1 MIFGKGSTEKI
12 LLDNSHTSL
21 FLLKGTLSISSC
33 CSNCLRVRGLNGDP
47 GSDWQNMSFTGD
59 ALNLFS
65 ENKVLKLSIQ
75 HFKSCVHFMFKI
87 LNPHPT
93 YI

>member
-1 MIFGKGSTEKI
+1 MIFGNGSTGKI
-12 LLDNSHTSL
+12 LFDNSHTSL

-75 HFKSCVHFMFKI
+75 KSKSFNFNENHVSFF
-87 LNPHPT
+87 NG
-93 YI
+93 

>member
-65 ENKVLKLSIQ
+65 ENKVLKLRIQ
-75 HFKSCVHFMFKI
+75 HFKSCAFHV
-87 LNPHPT
+87 
-93 YI
+93 